1 MAISKDRL
9 FYLINRLTDNDL
21 ELVTDIMERLIQ
33 NNTETKIPID
43 DEPTT
48 EDDILAIK
56 AAHEAMNKG
65 ELINLKDIENELRN

>member
-9 FYLINRLTDNDL
+9 SYLINHLTDNDL